1 MTWEERGKD
10 MFLFIFYFSIGC
22 PEKWWYLNLIVFKLL
37 SCIRG
42 FNTITFLCFLLSE
55 TNLKFKMA
63 LEVTHRHLQEERA
76 LADFDG
82 WYSST
87 PNAVRT

>member
-1 MTWEERGKD
+1 MLPREVVV
-10 MFLFIFYFSIGC
+10 LY
-22 PEKWWYLNLIVFKLL
+22 LIVFKLL
-37 SCIRG
+37 SCIHG
-42 FNTITFLCFLLSE
+42 FNKITFLSFLLSE

-63 LEVTHRHLQEERA
+63 LEVTHRHLQEESA

-87 PNAVRT
+87 NIAIRTKL